1 MPPAGER
8 VNPVPLSGS
17 ELKRII
23 LKDVEDVMSRDCV
36 LSGVSAFGRVSYELT
51 LKLHFENLSFPE
63 SSLKVASRV
72 PTAQEVAADPGR
84 ANMEGE
90 PPLDEKT
97 YWLCEKSG
105 NRITTTR
112 DITTEELSGLWCGI
126 THDPLCSWKEV
137 KPQTETVAVERHR
150 EIENPTQARVEHG
163 LPVPIVKRNSEGK
176 TEETTA
182 KYPAESV
189 PKGKTND
196 TDLKDETQR
205 EFAERKRK
213 RAAQNKK

>member
-36 LSGVSAFGRVSYELT
+36 LSGVSAFGRVSYEVT
-51 LKLHFENLSFPE
+51 VKLHFENLSFPE
-63 SSLKVASRV
+63 SSLKVVSRV
-72 PTAQEVAADPGR
+72 PTAQEAAADPGR
-84 ANMEGE
+84 ANVEGE
-90 PPLDEKT
+90 PPLADKKT
-97 YWLCEKSG
+97 WHCTISG
-105 NRITTTR
+105 DTLKLDGEPNGIKCATNH
-112 DITTEELSGLWCGI
+112 EGNCLWAEI
-126 THDPLCSWKEV
+126 LVINP
-137 KPQTETVAVERHR
+137 PTETVAVERHR

-176 TEETTA
+176 TEEATA

-196 TDLKDETQR
+196 TDLKEETER
-205 EFAERKRK
+205 EFSERKRK
-213 RAAQNKK
+213 RKSK